1 MVFRVKAEMLSILPS
16 SIAFFSSAFRAGS
29 SLSLIISVLCSGMFV
44 ATKHKCGHRT
54 YTIYEHVHHMN

>member
-1 MVFRVKAEMLSILPS
+1 
-16 SIAFFSSAFRAGS
+16 
-29 SLSLIISVLCSGMFV
+29 LIISVLCSGMFV